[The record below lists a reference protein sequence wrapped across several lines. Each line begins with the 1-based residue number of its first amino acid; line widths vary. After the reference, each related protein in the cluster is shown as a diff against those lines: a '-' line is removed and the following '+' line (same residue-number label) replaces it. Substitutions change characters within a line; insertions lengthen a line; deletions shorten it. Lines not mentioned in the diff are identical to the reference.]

1 MTIRKFPTGKPKKSR
16 SRRSDPKRKQTPK
29 RNVIHRL
36 IERDFIHK
44 MSYDEYSSKVRDIYD
59 GPKGAMLKTF
69 SAISGHESLGERL
82 FRERQFDVSDA
93 RCILDVGSGAG
104 QIMRHLLK
112 YSHPEAELVGFDL
125 SAAMLRRARQR
136 IKTNRP
142 ALLATNVLQ
151 LPFRDEVFDCVTCG
165 YVLEHLPDANAGLQ
179 ELCRVMTPGGR
190 MLLFATEDSFG
201 GAWTS
206 RMWGCRTYNRE
217 ELLTGAASVGLHL
230 TKELWFS
237 KMHKVLRAGGICVEL
252 QKQPAEQEA
261 ETGQAECELS
271 PSEA

>member
-1 MTIRKFPTGKPKKSR
+1 MTIRKSSAKKNRLRKSR
-16 SRRSDPKRKQTPK
+16 SPQSKQTPK

-44 MSYDEYSSKVRDIYD
+44 VSYDEYSSKVRDIYD

-69 SAISGHESLGERL
+69 SAISGHEPLGERL
-82 FRERQFDVSDA
+82 FRERQFDISTA
-93 RCILDVGSGAG
+93 RQILDVGSGAG

-112 YSHPEAELVGFDL
+112 YGDPEANIVGFDL

-136 IKTNRP
+136 IKTDRP

-165 YVLEHLPDANAGLQ
+165 YVLEHLPDANAGLK

-217 ELLTGAASVGLHL
+217 ELLTGAANLGLHL

-252 QKQPAEQEA
+252 QKQPVEHEA
-261 ETGQAECELS
+261 ETSQTDRELS